1 MWVRQRRIIL
11 RIGTAAFLAL
21 ALALVPLRM
30 MGASLW
36 LTRWLIPAG
45 IAILI
50 CYMGAT
56 LFNTFFY
63 DRYPR

>member
-1 MWVRQRRIIL
+1 MWARLRRIIL
-11 RIGTAAFLAL
+11 RIGIAALLAL

-30 MGASLW
+30 MGAPLW
-36 LTRWLIPAG
+36 LTRWLVPAG
-45 IAILI
+45 IAVLI
-50 CYMGAT
+50 CYMGAV